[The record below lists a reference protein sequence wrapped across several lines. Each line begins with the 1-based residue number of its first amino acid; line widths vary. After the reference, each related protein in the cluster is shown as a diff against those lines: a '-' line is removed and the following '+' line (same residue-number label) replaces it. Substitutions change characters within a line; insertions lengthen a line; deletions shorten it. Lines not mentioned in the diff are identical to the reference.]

1 MWFYDTSGDGE
12 RPVALYDCQPSRAG
26 VCASRFLEGFS
37 EQKFSCQERRQ
48 NMRIIHV
55 KKHVWRG
62 ADLCRDQ
69 KAWLMDVFLDG
80 GPELSSNRAERAV
93 RPFAVGRKNWL
104 FSNTPKGA
112 DASAAVCS
120 IVEAAKANGLRL
132 YRYLKFLWR
141 DAVKYLCII
150 SEYKIRK

>member
-1 MWFYDTSGDGE
+1 MSKSMFGA
-12 RPVALYDCQPSRAG
+12 ALTYA
-26 VCASRFLEGFS
+26 V
-37 EQKFSCQERRQ
+37 
-48 NMRIIHV
+48 N
-55 KKHVWRG
+55 
-62 ADLCRDQ
+62 Q

-80 GPELSSNRAERAV
+80 GPELSNNRAERAV